1 MKKLTILIFLA
12 SLIMGLSAM
21 PSSAMSSRAEDFIKA
36 CTALDSP
43 WPPRGWERDD
53 LRSAAL
59 EVLDA
64 AESGNYDKWPVDF
77 CLKALGSTQYP
88 EDLPRILAYKD
99 EMLDTVLFSL
109 KGFPDQKAIEFLIKY
124 LSDKEATIR
133 ELAVYSLGDIDFK
146 KMADSKKWWDKVISE
161 VRKMKQKEKVGWLK
175 KDIDKVLVKLE
186 KAEPK
191 SKPL

>member
-1 MKKLTILIFLA
+1 MKKLTIMIFLA

-21 PSSAMSSRAEDFIKA
+21 PSAAMSSLAEDFIKA

-64 AESGNYDKWPVDF
+64 VESGNYDKWPVDF

-88 EDLPRILAYKD
+88 EDLPRILAYKE

-124 LSDKEATIR
+124 LSDKEPTIR

-146 KMADSKKWWDKVISE
+146 KMAESKKWWDKVILE